1 MFDLIPLIKAAGYLG
16 IFGIVFAESGLFIG
30 FFLPGDS
37 LVFTAGF
44 LASQGFLNIW
54 NLVSLIFIGAV
65 VGDSF
70 GYAFGK
76 KVGPMIFKREDS
88 FLFHKDNLNKARV
101 FYEKYGGMAIILARF
116 MPGIRTFA
124 PILAG
129 VGKMQ
134 YSKFLAFNIIG
145 GALWGIGLTLLGYYL
160 GSVVPNI
167 DKYIVSIVLLI
178 IFISILPMI
187 VNVFKDKN
195 IRNRIL
201 NSVRNKTKYAN
212 KLVVFNWKMNPETLE
227 GAINIAKKSDYKN
240 IVIVPPFVFIE
251 EVGKIIR
258 RAKLGAQDLFYKDT
272 KNGAF
277 TGEVSATELV
287 NLGVKYAIIGHSE
300 RRAMGESDEVI
311 SKKIKTALDN
321 ELVPILC
328 IGESLEQHNA
338 GKTKEIIRF
347 QLNSALS
354 NLKLTRPSEATSR
367 RRETYNFQ
375 LIVAYEP
382 IWAIGTGNNCSPEA
396 ALEMIKF
403 IKNNLQ
409 TYLPTRDLSKRDKL
423 TNLQTKVLYG
433 GSVNSQ
439 NINDFLKYEEING
452 VLVGSASLNP
462 DLFF

>member
-65 VGDSF
+65 IGDSF

-88 FLFHKDNLNKARV
+88 FLFHKENLNKAKM
-101 FYEKYGGMAIILARF
+101 FYEKYGGKAIILARF

-145 GALWGIGLTLLGYYL
+145 GAIWGIGLTLLGYYL

-178 IFISILPMI
+178 IFISITPMI
-187 VNVFKDKN
+187 VHIFKDKN
-195 IRNRIL
+195 TRDRIL
-201 NSVRNKTKYAN
+201 NTIRNKTKYVN

-227 GAINIAKKSDYKN
+227 DAINIAKESDYKN
-240 IVIVPPFVFIE
+240 IVIVPPFVFLE

-258 RAKLGAQDLFYKDT
+258 KAKLGAQDLSYKDSR
-272 KNGAF
+272 GGSF
-277 TGEVSATELV
+277 TGEVSAVELI
-287 NLGVKYAIIGHSE
+287 NLGVKYVIIGHSE
-300 RRAMGESDEVI
+300 RRAMGETNSTI
-311 SKKIKTALDN
+311 FSKIKTAMDSNLI
-321 ELVPILC
+321 PILC
-328 IGESLEQHNA
+328 IGENLEERKS
-338 GKTKEIIRF
+338 G
-347 QLNSALS
+347 
-354 NLKLTRPSEATSR
+354 LTRKVIRNQIYSGLSLTNRNNKP
-367 RRETYNFQ
+367 
-375 LIVAYEP
+375 IVLAYEP
-382 IWAIGTGNNCSPEA
+382 VWAIGTGKPDTIESAREIIGYIKELTDQNC
-396 ALEMIKF
+396 
-403 IKNNLQ
+403 
-409 TYLPTRDLSKRDKL
+409 R
-423 TNLQTKVLYG
+423 VLYG
-433 GSVNSQ
+433 GSINSR
-439 NINDFLKYEEING
+439 NINDFLKYPEIDG
-452 VLVGSASLNP
+452 VLIGSASLEP
-462 DLFF
+462 KLFF